1 MKSEWIADFENNKI
15 KITNSWFFGEK
26 LFVNNELQDEQLNIT
41 ACNLTGNLKNNVGE
55 KLLIKAN
62 IYGFFRSNCSLFIDD
77 KKVNLKQIK

>member
-26 LFVNNELQDEQLNIT
+26 LFVNNELQDEQLNII

-62 IYGFFRSNCSLFIDD
+62 IYGFFRVNCCLFIDD
-77 KKVNLKQIK
+77 KKINLKQTK